1 MYIGGN
7 LTMENA
13 VADSVAVKASRWNL
27 VAYIIDRFGL
37 AGTPAAVAVV
47 FGGIL
52 LCIISAY
59 LLGSLNFGVMISQK
73 QFHDDVRTHGSGNA
87 GTTNMLRTYG
97 PRAAVLTLLGDM
109 LKAAAAVGLGY
120 LIFNGQVE
128 YMENGELV
136 RVIGDKPGAAVSG
149 LFVVLGHMFPCFFR
163 FKGGKGVATA
173 AMVALM
179 VNPWVFLILVGIF
192 AVIVGFTRFVSL
204 GSVMGVCLYP
214 ILLSGFEAQKG
225 SYSVTAAAVIIAV
238 LVTYMHR
245 ENLKRLWHGEESKL
259 TFRKKD
265 APVVTD
271 PSELTGK
278 AKKAAQKQAHEEQK
292 RIDAE
297 LAAQQAEDDKVW
309 TEDKFV
315 TCVGCGRIIP
325 RSRKVCIY
333 CNTVNTR
340 YAPDPD
346 EQPADGKKKKKSKK

>member
-1 MYIGGN
+1 
-7 LTMENA
+7 MENA
-13 VADSVAVKASRWNL
+13 VADSVAYKASRWNL
-27 VAYIIDRFGL
+27 VAYIIDRFDL
-37 AGTPAAVAVV
+37 AGTPAALAVV

-73 QFHDDVRTHGSGNA
+73 EFHDDVRSHGSGNA

-97 PRAAVLTLLGDM
+97 PRAAVLTLVGDM
-109 LKAAAAVGLGY
+109 LKAVAAVGLGY

-128 YMENGELV
+128 YVTEGGDLI

-179 VNPWVFLILVGIF
+179 INPWVFLILVGIF

-214 ILLSGFEAQKG
+214 ILLSAFEAQKG
-225 SYSVTAAAVIIAV
+225 SYSVTAAAVVIAV

-245 ENLKRLWHGEESKL
+245 ENLKRLLNGKESKL
-259 TFRKKD
+259 TFKKQD
-265 APVVTD
+265 AEPVPPD
-271 PSELTGK
+271 PSQLTGK
-278 AKKAAQKQAHEEQK
+278 AKKAAQRQLREEQK
-292 RIDAE
+292 RADAE
-297 LAAQQAEDDKVW
+297 RAAIQAEEDKIW
-309 TEDKFV
+309 TDDKFV
-315 TCVGCGRIIP
+315 TCVGCGKIIP
-325 RSRKVCIY
+325 RARKECIY
-333 CNTVNTR
+333 CHTANTLYR
-340 YAPDPD
+340 PDPD
-346 EQPADGKKKKKSKK
+346 EQPAGGKKHKNKK